1 MSEYLDDTFTKSI
14 KQNGYS
20 SEDILEKYPFLV
32 PRASMLRAITDSGL
46 AGNTQ
51 RNPNGYTAAEI
62 TEKVIEYWDEVISAW
77 WPNKYY
83 ALAFL
88 NVNNQ
93 WKMNQVNYWS
103 EDTWSLIY
111 HNGGSDGYAAGVL
124 HNTDIVI
131 LPGNYYP
138 QENVQNYR
146 NKTWLGFDNRMMR
159 SNFAAELTN
168 TNGIIQ
174 GVTSGGL
181 TDDDDNNPITNGNL
195 KPSFMVVYS
204 NMIWHPVLAPNGLYN
219 SVSTD
224 PDPAD
229 WSDITTSTKYYDLSH
244 ALFDVTVYNGVVI
257 SVVAQSRLDGLGN
270 AVTGGWNYSISD
282 DYRELQILDTFQGTS
297 ADWSPPRILVRTNE
311 DQPGYPNN
319 RVTVDQTQ
327 PDQEFWGGKNI
338 VDGTY
343 TGILTGFNV
352 GFAGEAARDL
362 TQPIY
367 DYDSNWYDR
376 NWPTE
381 PRISDIRI
389 TINRPVLKTKSRSL
403 RETKVATGAHSMSF
417 EFNYPP
423 MIKRDADRLITAY
436 ELCRGASRPMQIY
449 IPKEV
454 MEYQEMV
461 YDNTYPAAPTYGVI
475 QYPTGNVG
483 SSEIVVDGFE
493 AGYQVG
499 DNWLYG
505 NKWYLL
511 LHAASKL
518 YRVIRASTA
527 DAYGRVTFKIEPPLL
542 QDQNGLHIIFDNE
555 RTGMPATGGRIEYIP
570 MQVFMDDDSFEVTQ
584 DAAGLYRCRVKFT
597 EAMI

>member
-14 KQNGYS
+14 KQNGHTS
-20 SEDILEKYPFLV
+20 AEIIEIYPFLV
-32 PRASMLRAITDSGL
+32 PRASMRRAIEKSGL
-46 AGNTQ
+46 ATNTQ

-62 TEKVIEYWDEVISAW
+62 TEKVIEYWDTVISAW
-77 WPNKYY
+77 WPVRYN
-83 ALAFL
+83 ALVFQ
-88 NVNNQ
+88 NVNKK
-93 WKMNQVNYWS
+93 WKMNQVNYWQES
-103 EDTWSLIY
+103 TWSLIY
-111 HNGGSDGYAAGVL
+111 HNGGTAGDAAGVL
-124 HNTDIVI
+124 ANTDIVI
-131 LPGNYYP
+131 LPGNYYD
-138 QENVQNYR
+138 QENPIAYR
-146 NKTWLGFDNRMMR
+146 NKTWLGFDNQMMR

-174 GVTSGGL
+174 GVTSGGV
-181 TDDDDNNPITNGNL
+181 TDDDDNNPITNTNL
-195 KPSFMVVYS
+195 KPSFMVVYD
-204 NMIWHPVLAPNGLYN
+204 NRVWHPVLAPNGYAN

-224 PDPAD
+224 PNPAD
-229 WSDITTSTKYYDLSH
+229 WSDITTSTKYYDLGH
-244 ALFDVTVYNGVVI
+244 ALFDVTVLGGVVI

-270 AVTGGWNYSISD
+270 AVTGGWNYRDGD
-282 DYRELQILDTFQGTS
+282 DYREMQILDTLSGTS

-311 DQPGYPNN
+311 DQPGLPLNKA
-319 RVTVDQTQ
+319 TVDITQ
-327 PDQEFWGGKNI
+327 PDQEFWRGKNI

-343 TGILTGFNV
+343 TGILTGFEA
-352 GFAGEAARDL
+352 GFAGDASRDL

-376 NWPTE
+376 GWPPE

-436 ELCRGASRPMQIY
+436 ELCRGAGRPMQIF

-493 AGYQVG
+493 AGYDVG
-499 DNWLYG
+499 DNYLYG

-511 LHAASKL
+511 LHEASKL

-542 QDQNGLHIIFDNE
+542 KDQNGLQIIFDNE
-555 RTGMPATGGRIEYIP
+555 RTGIAGAGGRINYIP
-570 MQVFMDDDSFEVTQ
+570 MQVFMDDDSFEITQ